1 MEAAALVSAVGV
13 EEPGLVFTE
22 ILIVDG
28 LLAGFHYAV
37 IAKVVVCGLP
47 VLGNYAL
54 EAGLQFAPLIEAK
67 AFSVYGKDLYAVC
80 RVVWTAIF

>member
-1 MEAAALVSAVGV
+1 MSDVYKRQQSLYIDLVVAHAVEAAALVSAVGV

-47 VLGNYAL
+47 VLGNYEMCIRDSL
-54 EAGLQFAPLIEAK
+54 
-67 AFSVYGKDLYAVC
+67 
-80 RVVWTAIF
+80 T